1 MTTLFVLLVGWTLVG
16 LVTGAIACPRHPG
29 PDSMGWMGTL
39 IVGMTGSLL
48 GGAAAFLLGFGVSPT
63 QAIGW
68 IVSIIGA
75 IAFVSIPAFTGRAQ
89 RGT

>member
-1 MTTLFVLLVGWTLVG
+1 MTTLFVLLGGWTLIG

-29 PDSMGWMGTL
+29 PDSIGWMGTL
-39 IVGMTGSLL
+39 IVAIAGSLL
-48 GGAAAFLLGFGVSPT
+48 GGGAAYSPT
-63 QAIGW
+63 QAAGW
-68 IVSIIGA
+68 IASMIWA

>member
-1 MTTLFVLLVGWTLVG
+1 MTTMFVLLGGWTLIG

-39 IVGMTGSLL
+39 IVAIAGSLL
-48 GGAAAFLLGFGVSPT
+48 GGGTAYLVGFGVFPT
-63 QAIGW
+63 QAVGW
-68 IVSIIGA
+68 LASIICA

>member
-1 MTTLFVLLVGWTLVG
+1 MTTLFVLLGGWTLIG

-39 IVGMTGSLL
+39 IVAIAGSLL
-48 GGAAAFLLGFGVSPT
+48 GGAAYLLGFGVSPT
-63 QAIGW
+63 QAAGW
-68 IVSIIGA
+68 IASVIWS